1 MGLEFYRD
9 KTDFKKKN
17 SVREEVG
24 WVLSRSM

>member
-9 KTDFKKKN
+9 KTDFKKEN
-17 SVREEVG
+17 SLREEGG